1 MILIGQLDS
10 PYVRRVAVSLVV
22 LGLPFERRLLSV
34 FRHAEEMRRLNPLGR
49 VPALV
54 LDDGAVLID
63 SAAILDYLDDLVG
76 PDRALLPRSGG
87 ARRDALRLMALA
99 TGCCD
104 KAIAIAYEHRRP
116 RELMDASWI
125 ARCRGQLDA
134 GLAALDASITPSG
147 ERLMQP
153 EITTAAA
160 LGYVRLRV
168 PDAVAAGR
176 YPKLD
181 ALATTCEARPAFKTC
196 VPTVEEIGGPDAEA
210 ALQRFLQPAGA
221 AAA

>member
-22 LGLPFERRLLSV
+22 LGVPFERRLLSV
-34 FRHAEEMRRLNPLGR
+34 FRHAEEMRRFNPLGR

-54 LDDGAVLID
+54 LDDGTVLID
-63 SAAILDYLDDLVG
+63 SAAILDHLDDLVG
-76 PDRALLPRSGG
+76 PDRALLPRAGA
-87 ARRDALRLMALA
+87 ARRDGLRVMALA
-99 TGCCD
+99 TGCID
-104 KAIAIAYEHRRP
+104 KAMAIAYEHRRP
-116 RELMDASWI
+116 RELMDANWI

-134 GLAALDASITPSG
+134 GLAALEESVQPSA
-147 ERLMQP
+147 EPLMQP
-153 EITTAAA
+153 QITTAAA

-176 YPKLD
+176 YPSLD
-181 ALATTCEARPAFKTC
+181 TLAAACEVLPAFKAC

-210 ALQRFLQPAGA
+210 ALRHFLQPAGA
-221 AAA
+221 